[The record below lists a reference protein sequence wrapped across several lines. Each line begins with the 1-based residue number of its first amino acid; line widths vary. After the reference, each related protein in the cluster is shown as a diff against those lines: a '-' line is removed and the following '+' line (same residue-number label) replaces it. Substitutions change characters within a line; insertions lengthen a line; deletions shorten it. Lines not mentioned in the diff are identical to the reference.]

1 VWVAL
6 AVTMAAGA
14 SSGCGSGDFLP
25 PPPAE
30 LQGALEGAPGS
41 APGSV
46 AATPGQSSGTKTID
60 LILSGKADAEETE
73 VQKAAARTQ
82 AGFDKVRLHIIDPR
96 ESPDSPG
103 KMAATP
109 QDQAQLVRAAV
120 ARHLHALV
128 LEPADPADQ
137 ALAQAVQE
145 AGNAHVPVVLV
156 GRSLTGLPQPTAAPP
171 LAAPTSSVILVAPP
185 PFAESA
191 KQLVA
196 SAIRNA
202 KNAKLNPQ
210 NGAFLLINTS
220 GDSLI
225 PDRVASI
232 RDALKAAGITTV
244 EEIPF
249 VRDAQ
254 VAGKLLTDRLQANKK
269 LALVFSFDSTS
280 SSASNHVATELA
292 QDRPFVQ
299 AAYTSDD
306 NLIRMTGMGEFAA
319 VVEFFP
325 TRMLRKAISTAV
337 SLAQGRNVAGRVE
350 FPVVFHDS
358 PRGAGLPTAQGRSQP
373 KAQQSTE

>member
-1 VWVAL
+1 MWVAL

-41 APGSV
+41 APGSGT
-46 AATPGQSSGTKTID
+46 ATPGQSSSTITID
-60 LILSGKADAEETE
+60 LILSGRTDAEETE
-73 VQKAAARTQ
+73 IQKAGARTQ

-103 KMAATP
+103 KTAATP
-109 QDQAQLVRAAV
+109 QNQAQLVRAAV
-120 ARHLHALV
+120 ARHPHALV
-128 LEPADPADQ
+128 VEPADPADP
-137 ALAQAVQE
+137 ALAQAIEE

-156 GRSLTGLPQPTAAPP
+156 GRPLTGLSQPAAPP

-210 NGAFLLINTS
+210 DGAFLLINTS
-220 GDSLI
+220 GDALI
-225 PDRVASI
+225 PQRVAAI
-232 RDALKAAGITTV
+232 RDALKAAGITTL

-249 VRDAQ
+249 SRDAQ
-254 VAGKLLTDRLQANKK
+254 VGYKLLTDRLQANKK
-269 LALVFSFDSTS
+269 PPLVFSVDFNS
-280 SSASNHVATELA
+280 SAASNHVASELA

-306 NLIRMTGMGEFAA
+306 NLIRMTKMGELAAA
-319 VVEFFP
+319 VEFVP

-337 SLAQGRNVAGRVE
+337 SLAQGRDVSSRVE
-350 FPVVFHDS
+350 IPVVFHDS
-358 PRGAGLPTAQGRSQP
+358 PEKAGLPTGQGHPKPKDQP
-373 KAQQSTE
+373 SAE